1 MDGQVDWLIA
11 PDAFKGTLSAR
22 EVALALARGARDGG
36 GEIEICPVA
45 DGGEGTLEILL
56 RALGGRRVQTR
67 VHDPMGRPL
76 DASFGWVQGQSRAI
90 VSSADASGLALV
102 AAGELDAE
110 LASTLGTGELIAE
123 AVAAGAP
130 EVVVALGGSASTDG
144 GAGAIEGIE
153 SRGGLGGAR
162 LTVLADVSTPFERA
176 AEVFAPQKGADAA
189 AVERLSRRLQEQ
201 AAGLPRDPR
210 GVAMTGAAGGLA
222 GGLWAMYGA
231 RLVPG
236 APWVLDTIGFDDRL
250 RRARAVITGEGRL
263 DSQTLAG
270 KAVAEVARR
279 CAAAG
284 TPLHAVV
291 GSCTLSAAETA
302 QLSFASVRVATDME
316 QLEAA
321 GRALVGELSR
331 R

>member
-1 MDGQVDWLIA
+1 MLALSRYGLPKPWTPRRSDLCARRCSPPWAIGDADAAMDGQVDWLIA

-22 EVALALARGARDGG
+22 EVALALARGTRDGG

-76 DASFGWVQGQSRAI
+76 DASFGGVQGQSRAI
-90 VSSADASGLALV
+90 VSSADGRGL
-102 AAGELDAE
+102 G
-110 LASTLGTGELIAE
+110 
-123 AVAAGAP
+123 GAP
-130 EVVVALGGSASTDG
+130 EVVVALGGSASPDG

-236 APWVLDTIGFDDRL
+236 APSIG
-250 RRARAVITGEGRL
+250 
-263 DSQTLAG
+263 
-270 KAVAEVARR
+270 
-279 CAAAG
+279 
-284 TPLHAVV
+284 
-291 GSCTLSAAETA
+291 
-302 QLSFASVRVATDME
+302 
-316 QLEAA
+316 
-321 GRALVGELSR
+321 
-331 R
+331 